1 MKQYYWTNHDLLFR
15 FAENDTVLM
24 FSSQRQTKA
33 SPDPASLQQTFFS
46 ISQSVYFHKQI
57 NKKKCNSQQTSQ
69 LHHFDP
75 KTISSTISVP
85 LLFSTNH
92 CSFQDPPKP
101 SKICSFQTPNH
112 HKKSY
117 LELQQLMPLCL
128 KLHSCGLVDFAFTMP
143 SWKLA

>member
-1 MKQYYWTNHDLLFR
+1 MICYFALLKTTPFLCLAHKDKPKHHQTISSTNLLLYY
-15 FAENDTVLM
+15 
-24 FSSQRQTKA
+24 
-33 SPDPASLQQTFFS
+33 
-46 ISQSVYFHKQI
+46 SQSVYFHKQI

-92 CSFQDPPKP
+92 SSFQDPPKP

-143 SWKLA
+143 S